1 MTKVED
7 LRATTIAFA
16 NENGLLEEHV
26 DRIIAAVTQAE
37 RRRCQELAKD
47 VNCGAMFMQGCP
59 LFVEPTT
66 QRMTVEGFL
75 KSINDTRPDKDAD
88 NDR

>member
-1 MTKVED
+1 MSKVED

-26 DRIIAAVTQAE
+26 DRLITAVTQAE

-47 VNCGAMFMQGCP
+47 ANCAALFMQGCP
-59 LFVEPTT
+59 LFVEPTMR
-66 QRMTVEGFL
+66 RMTVEGFL
-75 KSINDTRPDKDAD
+75 KSIQFDEEAD
-88 NDR
+88 NGKQG